1 MEWKRVFV
9 CLAVIGLLAGS
20 GAWAAHHEGGF
31 AKLAEAWQA
40 AYNEGNVD
48 AVVALYME
56 DGMRMPPD
64 VPTVKGREAIKAQIV
79 DGMEMGLAKV
89 KIETV
94 DMKVMDDMGFGRG
107 TFVGMDAE
115 GNTITKGKWA
125 NAAKMV
131 DGKWHIQYDIFNYDM
146 PRQAPE

>member
-1 MEWKRVFV
+1 M
-9 CLAVIGLLAGS
+9 
-20 GAWAAHHEGGF
+20 
-31 AKLAEAWQA
+31 AESWQA

-64 VPTVKGREAIKAQIV
+64 VPAVSGREAIKAQIV
-79 DGMEMGLAKV
+79 EGMEMGLAKV

-94 DMKVMDDMGFGRG
+94 DMKVVDDMGFGRG
-107 TFVGMDAE
+107 TFVGVDAE
-115 GNTITKGKWA
+115 GNPITKGKWA

-131 DGKWHIQYDIFNYDM
+131 DGKWQIQYDIFNYDM
-146 PRQAPE
+146 PRPAPE